1 MRISDWSSDVC
12 SSDLPEPAARE
23 RGVSLPD
30 NRRIPAKSTSRAT
43 GIISHLRSPLLRM
56 AISLRFVLGMGNMNR
71 WVETLDVR
79 QQRFRQSMSTG
90 YQIHDRRVLGRTV
103 WSHGRVLESGG
114 LKIALQRTRVQVDR
128 KSTRLNSSH

>member
-71 WVETLDVR
+71 WVETLDGR
-79 QQRFRQSMSTG
+79 QQRLRQSMSTG
-90 YQIHDRRVLGRTV
+90 YQIHDRRVLGV
-103 WSHGRVLESGG
+103 
-114 LKIALQRTRVQVDR
+114 R